1 MAVIRSTRTTLP
13 TEDVD
18 GSPHEPCEQ
27 PKLGSKVGKRGTRTI
42 KGREQ
47 ASTLGI

>member
-1 MAVIRSTRTTLP
+1 MPP

-18 GSPHEPCEQ
+18 VSPHEPQ
-27 PKLGSKVGKRGTRTI
+27 LGSKVGKRATRTI